1 MWKLTCDR
9 RFMYLLPQ
17 LAWTGISIAYYSGI
31 LVQMM
36 SATLGGDSNYQFKW
50 AMLAMVGF
58 GFGEIL
64 GGFFIGWIVDRF
76 GTKVAILCNLG
87 IILIMFGVTSAF
99 IEI

>member
-1 MWKLTCDR
+1 
-9 RFMYLLPQ
+9 
-17 LAWTGISIAYYSGI
+17 
-31 LVQMM
+31 MM

-87 IILIMFGVTSAF
+87 IILLMFGVTSAF